1 MKHIPYIWW
10 LIQDPE
16 EAIRNLISDVAKMDL
31 SKRTENG
38 LVSKL
43 ENAIQ
48 SMDKREYV
56 VSVDQLNSF
65 ISQVEASLGKK
76 LTEKQADDLFA
87 AAELI
92 INSIYA

>member
-16 EAIRNLISDVAKMDL
+16 EAIRDLMSDVVKMNL
-31 SKRTENG
+31 PKRTEDG

-43 ENAIQ
+43 ENAIE
-48 SMDKREYV
+48 SMDKKEYV
-56 VSVDQLNSF
+56 VSVEQLNSF
-65 ISQVEASLGKK
+65 INQIEDRLGKK